1 MCSIE
6 VVELPTSQDLHCP
19 QVRMTV
25 DSVTLRVLVAFAVP
39 GVCKGTRVAAFFKAQ
54 HLRINSTFA
63 AAIRLA

>member
-25 DSVTLRVLVAFAVP
+25 DSVKVLVAFAVS
-39 GVCKGTRVAAFFKAQ
+39 GVCKGTRVAAFVKAQ
-54 HLRINSTFA
+54 HLRINSTSA